1 MDVVTLEGKH
11 VRLEQ
16 LEARHIE
23 GLTAASAADP
33 SLYKWSL
40 VPQGRDAMARYVSA
54 ALALQQAGT
63 TLAFATVRLA
73 DGVVVG

>member
-40 VPQGRDAMARYVSA
+40 VP
-54 ALALQQAGT
+54 
-63 TLAFATVRLA
+63 
-73 DGVVVG
+73 